1 MSRIPTASRESV
13 PQDQVDSFDTLVASR
28 GSVPDIGPV
37 AIMINSPELATRG
50 EHFRAYFRGDEITL
64 EASVREL
71 AIILTPVSWTASS
84 SGTPTPVLPAQQACQ
99 TNWLTTSATRKN

>member
-1 MSRIPTASRESV
+1 MVPMVTNRGFGVDRCSNKYEILEAPMSRIPTASRESV
-13 PQDQVDSFDTLVASR
+13 PQDQVDAFDTLVASR

-64 EASVREL
+64 EV
-71 AIILTPVSWTASS
+71 PVE
-84 SGTPTPVLPAQQACQ
+84 
-99 TNWLTTSATRKN
+99 NWL